1 MQPNR
6 LFIAAYPPL
15 EVAQS
20 LLEAAR
26 PTLPSNAKPVSAEQ
40 VHLTLLFIGA
50 VRRIEVD
57 ELVESVDRA
66 ASGRGPC
73 RLTLNR
79 LCVLPETGEP
89 RLLAA
94 LGDADGNL
102 LEIQKRLAARL
113 ARFRPKADRDRFLPH
128 LTLARFAP
136 ASPRGPDVSIEPIT
150 WNIRELRLMDS
161 RLRPSGAIHALVHA
175 RPLGS

>member
-20 LLEAAR
+20 LLEVAR
-26 PTLPSNAKPVSAEQ
+26 PTLPNNAKLVAPEQ
-40 VHLTLLFIGA
+40 VHLTLLFIGS
-50 VRRIEVD
+50 VRRVERD
-57 ELVESVDRA
+57 ELLESVDRA
-66 ASGRGPC
+66 ASGRGTC
-73 RLTLNR
+73 QLTLR
-79 LCVLPETGEP
+79 KLGFLPETGEP

-102 LEIQKRLAARL
+102 LEVQKRLAARL
-113 ARFRPKADRDRFLPH
+113 ARLRPKAERDRFLPH

-136 ASPRGPDVSIEPIT
+136 ASPRVPEMSIEPIT
-150 WNIRELRLMDS
+150 WSIRELRLMDS
-161 RLRPSGAIHALVHA
+161 RLRPSGAIHALVHCS
-175 RPLGS
+175 PLGS

>member
-15 EVAQS
+15 ELAES

-26 PTLPSNAKPVSAEQ
+26 PSLPANAKAVAPAQ
-40 VHLTLLFIGA
+40 VHLTLLFIGS
-50 VRRIEVD
+50 VRRIEMD

-66 ASGRGPC
+66 ASGRGPAQ
-73 RLTLNR
+73 LTLNR
-79 LCVLPETGEP
+79 RCVLPDTGEP

-94 LGDADGNL
+94 VGDADGNL
-102 LEIQKRLAARL
+102 LEVQKRLAARL

-136 ASPRGPDVSIEPIT
+136 ASVRVPEMPIEPIA

-161 RLRPSGAIHALVHA
+161 RLRPSGAVHSLVHA
-175 RPLGS
+175 SPLGS

>member
-1 MQPNR
+1 MRPNR

-20 LLEAAR
+20 LLAAAR
-26 PTLPSNAKPVSAEQ
+26 LTLPANAKLVAAEQ
-40 VHLTLLFIGA
+40 VHLTLFFIGS
-50 VRRIEVD
+50 VRRIEMD
-57 ELVESVDRA
+57 EFVESVDRA

-73 RLTLNR
+73 QLTFNR

-94 LGDADGNL
+94 VGDADGNL
-102 LEIQKRLAARL
+102 LEVQKRLALRL
-113 ARFRPKADRDRFLPH
+113 ARLRPNAEREWFLPH

-136 ASPRGPDVSIEPIT
+136 ASPRLPDAAIDPIA
-150 WNIRELRLMDS
+150 WSIRELRLMDS

-175 RPLGS
+175 SPLGS

>member
-15 EVAQS
+15 DVAQS

-26 PTLPSNAKPVSAEQ
+26 PSLPANAKLVTAEQ
-40 VHLTLLFIGA
+40 VHLTLFFIGS
-50 VRRIEVD
+50 VRRIEMD

-66 ASGRGPC
+66 ASGRGPAQ
-73 RLTLNR
+73 LTLNR

-89 RLLAA
+89 RILAA
-94 LGDADGNL
+94 LGYADGNL

-136 ASPRGPDVSIEPIT
+136 ASPRVPGMSIEPIS

-161 RLRPSGAIHALVHA
+161 RLRPSGAVHALVHA
-175 RPLGS
+175 SRLGS